1 MLALAAG
8 TQKLKAKLTEK
19 SKTRPSR
26 MVRKKMP
33 DGIGELERLPNRR
46 ELGRV
51 MTPEAADAEYINA
64 MDKVSAAFGAQLRSQ
79 TTGDEHKAYM
89 RILERYLVRTGFGS
103 YVEVIVDKTA
113 GLGYVLRARR
123 DASGAIKMLPPQIFV
138 GYLLEMA
145 VGSKEVPKGGHVDDV
160 RVAVITELSS
170 ACGQRDTW
178 RRREGKFGHGELCL
192 RLPADCA

>member
-89 RILERYLVRTGFGS
+89 RILERYLVRIPIGMT
-103 YVEVIVDKTA
+103 
-113 GLGYVLRARR
+113 R
-123 DASGAIKMLPPQIFV
+123 
-138 GYLLEMA
+138 
-145 VGSKEVPKGGHVDDV
+145 
-160 RVAVITELSS
+160 TE
-170 ACGQRDTW
+170 
-178 RRREGKFGHGELCL
+178 E
-192 RLPADCA
+192 